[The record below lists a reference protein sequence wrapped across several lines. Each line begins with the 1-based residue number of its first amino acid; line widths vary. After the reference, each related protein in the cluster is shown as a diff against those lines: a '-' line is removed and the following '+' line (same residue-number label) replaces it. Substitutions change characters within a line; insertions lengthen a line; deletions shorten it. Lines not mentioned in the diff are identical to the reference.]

1 MIIWWIRSFGF
12 SHHITIQTDGGVEF
26 AASYPGSFER
36 AKRYVFEPLG
46 VKREVIR
53 KGHPEDNAFVER
65 SHQTDDYEFYIPYLT
80 TIKCEKDLLKKVH
93 LVGVH
98 L

>member
-1 MIIWWIRSFGF
+1 MVSLIISLFKRCR
-12 SHHITIQTDGGVEF
+12 GVEF

-53 KGHPEDNAFVER
+53 KGHPEDNVFVER
-65 SHQTDDYEFYIPYLT
+65 SHQTCDYELYIPYLT